1 MHIIEKAL
9 LDAYDGWTRLSNGE
23 RNRLIRCPECGD
35 SEKLDHGHLS
45 ITRSYPFLYKCFRCN
60 WSGAV
65 NADFLKIFGVEIT
78 PELESALQENR
89 QAVKATAGEHA
100 ANRAKNIQS
109 IVRGLSSQLTVPP
122 LNDTDK
128 SSEQIQYVFRRF
140 NTEFTDEDLKRFA
153 VVPDLRRFWK
163 ANRISSLPRK
173 KEDLAVIADDY
184 VAFSD
189 SGCNGL
195 ICRNIRDEELLG
207 RYQEV
212 RFRKNKERLYCFKK
226 KLDLKETKINLVIAE
241 GIFDL
246 IGIWNKF
253 PSIREGHLLAAC
265 LGKSPA
271 KIIDF
276 FTELGYL
283 DQSIAIFADNDVE
296 DSYILKDIR
305 ELEYPKILNYK
316 VTIVRNAKG
325 HDFGVPADQ
334 ISIKSRRINNRQM

>member
-9 LDAYDGWTRLSNGE
+9 LDAYDGWTQLSNGE

-65 NADFLKIFGVEIT
+65 NADFLKTFGVEIT
-78 PELESALQENR
+78 PELEEALKENR
-89 QAVKATAGEHA
+89 ASVRATAGEHA
-100 ANRAKNIQS
+100 ANHARNIQN
-109 IVRGLSSQLTVPP
+109 IVRGLSSQMTVPKI
-122 LNDTDK
+122 LDSDR
-128 SSEQIQYVFRRF
+128 SSEKIEYVLRRF
-140 NTEFTDEDLKRFA
+140 NADFTNEELGKFG
-153 VVPDLRRFWK
+153 VIPDLRRFWK
-163 ANRISSLPRK
+163 VNRIATLPRK
-173 KEDLAVIADDY
+173 KEELSVIADDY

-195 ICRNIRDEELLG
+195 ICRNIREEELLG

-212 RFRKNKERLYCFKK
+212 RFRKGKERLYCFKER
-226 KLDLKETKINLVIAE
+226 LDLKETKLKLILAE

-253 PSIREGHLLAAC
+253 PRVREGCILAAC
-265 LGKSPA
+265 LGKSPS
-271 KIIDF
+271 KVIDF
-276 FTELGYL
+276 FTDLGFL
-283 DQSIAIFADNDVE
+283 DQSITIFADNDVE
-296 DSYILKDIR
+296 DARILRDIR
-305 ELEYPKILNYK
+305 ELEYPEILGYK
-316 VTIVRNAKG
+316 VTIARNSIG

-334 ISIKSRRINNRQM
+334 IKLITKRVNQRFR